1 MGLRTVFKTAG
12 HWFKGLIV
20 KVDSEIQF
28 DQTSN
33 PEIDSTGGDFIWKTR
48 DASANSW
55 KLNDPVTAED
65 IIIVDTASKSVSI
78 NSNYSTQGISNV
90 VISATPPSDTTKLWF
105 NTLDDL
111 VYFYNGTYWLSSKV
125 YSTTFNEP
133 GSTPNNAWFR
143 IGNTV
148 TSLNGI
154 GEYLEFDAYLEK
166 LTYKRNPGTSK
177 IGNYWLYSNS
187 VTGTETASVVATFSV
202 PVDSGGQSVID
213 PSTPVIINAGSYIS
227 LRWNGLQTN
236 NNICVLK
243 YRKKH
248 T

>member
-1 MGLRTVFKTAG
+1 MEINDS
-12 HWFKGLIV
+12 LILLSLTQ
-20 KVDSEIQF
+20 SEIDAITSPVESSVVYNSDVKKQ
-28 DQTSN
+28 QTYN
-33 PEIDSTGGDFIWKTR
+33 GTGWE
-48 DASANSW
+48 NSGG
-55 KLNDPVTAED
+55 VA
-65 IIIVDTASKSVSI
+65 SI
-78 NSNYSTQGISNV
+78 NVST
-90 VISATPPSDTTKLWF
+90 TPPADTSKLWF
-105 NTLDDL
+105 NEVDSLI
-111 VYFYNGTYWLSSKV
+111 YFHNGTYWLSSNV

-133 GSTPNNAWFR
+133 GNTPNNTWFR
-143 IGNTV
+143 VGNTV
-148 TSLNGI
+148 SNFNGI
-154 GEYLEFDAYLEK
+154 GQHLEFDSYLVK
-166 LTYKRNPGTSK
+166 LTYNRNPNTAK
-177 IGNYWLYSNS
+177 LGNYWLYSNS